1 MGPSGSL
8 MSCRL
13 GMLITMRRLALRSAL
28 IRLEAIFSIVS
39 LLGVRNIKSNLRKIK
54 ITHNQFQKLVHIHY
68 KLLLVFIFLY
78 NSIKSTI
85 STAMCSCS
93 PFTIILTELRINHNL
108 VYRWPDLIPIESK
121 GLLSLI
127 PTEDSKPGQEMRKL
141 YLSSSDWVL
150 KSSRAKASIFLFRR
164 ALRKE

>member
-54 ITHNQFQKLVHIHY
+54 ITHN
-68 KLLLVFIFLY
+68 
-78 NSIKSTI
+78 
-85 STAMCSCS
+85 
-93 PFTIILTELRINHNL
+93 
-108 VYRWPDLIPIESK
+108 
-121 GLLSLI
+121 
-127 PTEDSKPGQEMRKL
+127 
-141 YLSSSDWVL
+141 
-150 KSSRAKASIFLFRR
+150 
-164 ALRKE
+164 